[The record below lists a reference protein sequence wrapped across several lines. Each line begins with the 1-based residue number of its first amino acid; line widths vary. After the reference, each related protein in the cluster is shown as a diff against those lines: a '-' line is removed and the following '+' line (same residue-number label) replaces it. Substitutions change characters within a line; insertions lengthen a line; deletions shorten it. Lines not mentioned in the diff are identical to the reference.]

1 MSVQQDTLPTAQ
13 PDPASDVGRAFEL
26 AGELSAALAASAEI
40 PDVVVSRVLAIN
52 SMYTDAKAAGLGGSP
67 ATERASDAIRA
78 LEAAVLG
85 PPDELSRRQISL
97 VLENV
102 RDALYDVM
110 EQSHVADD
118 RSFADIIHWLAETTD
133 EVPRAELAR
142 VLRVDEK
149 TLTRWL
155 NEGRTPGAA
164 NNFRV
169 RATARLVNELGHSMT
184 VPGLMLWLTRPKE
197 SLGDATPVEH
207 IEGEDELTAVLE
219 LARRRRFQTAG

>member
-1 MSVQQDTLPTAQ
+1 
-13 PDPASDVGRAFEL
+13 
-26 AGELSAALAASAEI
+26 
-40 PDVVVSRVLAIN
+40 
-52 SMYTDAKAAGLGGSP
+52 MYTDAKAAGLGGST
-67 ATERASDAIRA
+67 ATERVSDAIRT
-78 LEAAVLG
+78 LEAAMLEA
-85 PPDELSRRQISL
+85 PEDRSRKQISL
-97 VLENV
+97 MVENV

-110 EQSHVADD
+110 EQSHLTDD
-118 RSFADIIHWLAETTD
+118 RTFADIIHWLAETTD

-184 VPGLMLWLTRPKE
+184 VPGLMLWMTRPKE
-197 SLGDATPVEH
+197 SLRGATPVEH